1 VEVVALHMAAEAAD
15 STVAAEEAVA
25 VAHPTVA
32 AEVVVHLTVAA
43 VVVVHLTVAVAI
55 TNSNIL

>member
-1 VEVVALHMAAEAAD
+1 VEVVALHMAAEAAHP
-15 STVAAEEAVA
+15 TVAAEEAVA
-25 VAHPTVA
+25 HP
-32 AEVVVHLTVAA
+32 TVAA